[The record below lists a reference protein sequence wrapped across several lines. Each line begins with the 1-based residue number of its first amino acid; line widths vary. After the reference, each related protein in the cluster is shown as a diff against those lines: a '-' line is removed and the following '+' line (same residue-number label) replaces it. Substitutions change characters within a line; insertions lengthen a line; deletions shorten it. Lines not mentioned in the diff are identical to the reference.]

1 LHVPV
6 GEVPAEEVVDVV
18 GMLEVVVVVGGVVT
32 GAEVV
37 VVVGAEP
44 GEVVVV
50 VTVVEVGDEGAVP
63 RDGVA
68 EQVLTWRPAVS
79 DTRPSGPRGSEGPA
93 GRLPTYAL
101 KL

>member
-1 LHVPV
+1 M
-6 GEVPAEEVVDVV
+6 DVV
-18 GMLEVVVVVGGVVT
+18 GVLEVVVVGGAVVT

-50 VTVVEVGDEGAVP
+50 VTDVVVGDEEGVP

-93 GRLPTYAL
+93 GRVPTYAL